1 MRGGP
6 ANWKPGLLE
15 TLSNYSHLE
24 AEYLIENDY
33 SCRQLDEPD
42 ISKIWQWFQ
51 FSRILLPQLRVKT
64 KGEEE
69 KSGVKGRLRKL
80 VQTLIQASLQEHRAI
95 KYVERLNYG
104 NLPPWIK

>member
-1 MRGGP
+1 LRGGF
-6 ANWKPGLLE
+6 ANWKSGWLE

-42 ISKIWQWFQ
+42 ISKIWQWVQ

-69 KSGVKGRLRKL
+69 TSGVKGRLRKL
-80 VQTLIQASLQEHRAI
+80 VQTLIQASLQNAL
-95 KYVERLNYG
+95 LNMYKG
-104 NLPPWIK
+104 

>member
-1 MRGGP
+1 LISFCQE
-6 ANWKPGLLE
+6 KELLV
-15 TLSNYSHLE
+15 
-24 AEYLIENDY
+24 
-33 SCRQLDEPD
+33 
-42 ISKIWQWFQ
+42 WQWVQ

-64 KGEEE
+64 QGDEE

-80 VQTLIQASLQEHRAI
+80 FQTLIQASLQEHRAI

>member
-1 MRGGP
+1 LRGGL
-6 ANWKPGLLE
+6 ANWKPDWLE

-42 ISKIWQWFQ
+42 ISKIWQWVQ

-64 KGEEE
+64 QGDEE
-69 KSGVKGRLRKL
+69 KSGIKGRLRQL
-80 VQTLIQASLQEHRAI
+80 VQTLIQASLQQPRAI
-95 KYVERLNYG
+95 KYVERLNYS
-104 NLPPWIK
+104 NQLP